1 MPESL
6 LNFYPFQCPVSGS
19 QQYRMVNNLTIRD
32 IYRQFGQTL
41 QTAGVYGMTNIS
53 LVEKGLR
60 HSPGIKAMA
69 VLIVLALS
77 FATFALCIGN
87 SPGAEGSEV
96 KVNTWG
102 ELKDALVNG
111 EVELISVES
120 DIELDEDSDEPEIDH
135 RVVTIELNGHTIKGN
150 HFKDSKYEGRFF
162 YVGDMAFVTIQNG
175 TIDTGFDDDGG
186 CAYVEKDGSLQL
198 IEVVINNCGSSDD
211 GGAIFVDGGLLTM
224 YGGAIN
230 SCDSYDNAGAIY
242 ADNEALIELNDVKL
256 EGNTADGHGGAIEII
271 GAAKLIASG
280 CHFEGNYCEDEGG
293 AIYFEERSEKEKSEN
308 KIINCKFIENGTFQ
322 GDCGGAIYVKD
333 NVVIIN
339 STSFQENEAGA
350 DGGAIFLTESEV
362 YIDSA
367 DFKDNRAAND
377 DCQGGAIYV
386 DDDSRLNLKNCNIIG
401 NRAASNGGGIMVA
414 DDDDIALKIENS
426 VVIKDNKLGS
436 WTEVFSD
443 SNLRIDSD
451 SVIECGP
458 IDDTTEIWLSLK
470 NGDRVFTSQFKQYGH
485 EKDPAVFFK
494 SDDTNRYVAADP
506 DTGEAKLYGGSAGDM
521 SDDNTMIIA
530 AVIAV
535 IAVIL
540 IAGGAYF
547 YYKKKNA

>member
-1 MPESL
+1 M
-6 LNFYPFQCPVSGS
+6 
-19 QQYRMVNNLTIRD
+19 
-32 IYRQFGQTL
+32 
-41 QTAGVYGMTNIS
+41 ANIS
-53 LVEKGLR
+53 LVETGLR

-87 SPGAEGSEV
+87 SSGAEGYDV

-102 ELKDALVNG
+102 ELKDAMENG
-111 EVELISVES
+111 EVGWISLES

-162 YVGDMAFVTIQNG
+162 YVGDMAFVTVQNG

-186 CAYVEKDGSLQL
+186 CAYIEEGGSLQF
-198 IEVVINNCGSSDD
+198 INVVVNNCGSSDD
-211 GGAIFVDGGLLTM
+211 GAAIFVDGGLFEM
-224 YGGAIN
+224 WGGAFN

-242 ADNEALIELNDVKL
+242 ADSGATVKL
-256 EGNTADGHGGAIEII
+256 NGVRFEDNTADGHGGAIEIL
-271 GAAKLIASG
+271 GSSKLVAVD
-280 CHFEGNYCEDEGG
+280 CHFENNYCDDEGG
-293 AIYFEERSEKEKSEN
+293 AIYFEDRSEN
-308 KIINCKFIENGTFQ
+308 TITTCKFIKNGTYQ

-333 NVVIIN
+333 CVVFIN
-339 STSFQENEAGA
+339 SSSFQENEAGA

-362 YIDSA
+362 YIDGA
-367 DFKDNRAAND
+367 DFKNNRAAND

-401 NRAASNGGGIMVA
+401 NTAASNGGGIMVT

-426 VVIKDNKLGS
+426 VIIKDNKLGS

-470 NGDRVFTSQFKQYGH
+470 NGDRVFTSQFNKYSH

-506 DTGEAKLYGGSAGDM
+506 DTGEARLYGGSAGDM